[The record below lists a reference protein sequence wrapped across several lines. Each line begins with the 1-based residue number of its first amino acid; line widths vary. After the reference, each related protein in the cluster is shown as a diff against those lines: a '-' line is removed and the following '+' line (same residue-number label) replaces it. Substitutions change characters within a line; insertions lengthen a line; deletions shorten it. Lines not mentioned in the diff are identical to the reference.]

1 MIGKNITTLRKAN
14 KKSQTELAEYLGISQ
29 SAVSQLERGITNIDI
44 ETATR
49 IATYFG
55 VSVGELLDEEDSRG
69 HIQESF
75 VVDTSGSMSARSSS
89 NIPTGEEA
97 KQGMIA
103 ALEKEMAKYLVS
115 QVDKRIAEA
124 TQILT
129 AMTDEEYQMALN
141 ILRAMKK

>member
-1 MIGKNITTLRKAN
+1 MIGKNITALRKAN

-44 ETATR
+44 ETAAR

-55 VSVGELLDEEDSRG
+55 VSVGELLDEEDSRS
-69 HIQESF
+69 HIQASF
-75 VVDTSGSMSARSSS
+75 VVDTSGSMPARSSS

-103 ALEKEMAKYLVS
+103 ALEKEMAKYLA
-115 QVDKRIAEA
+115 KRAEA
-124 TQILT
+124 MEILQGMDDDT
-129 AMTDEEYQMALN
+129 YEMALN
-141 ILRAMKK
+141 VLRAMKK